1 MQFVKKKYDNETLY
15 KILKHVK
22 YICWLKKKGTL
33 MSAEFKRIVLFFA
46 PFFDGKRTVFLLTKF
61 PLFQCSCTVGLQ
73 LIKCM
78 ITFQNRHKSMQTVKV
93 CHSN

>member
-46 PFFDGKRTVFLLTKF
+46 PFF
-61 PLFQCSCTVGLQ
+61 
-73 LIKCM
+73 
-78 ITFQNRHKSMQTVKV
+78 
-93 CHSN
+93 